1 MMTRLRFKWR
11 LRTQSLELGERT
23 VLMGIVNVTPDSFS
37 DGGAYFATDAALAQS
52 LRLLDEG
59 ADILDL
65 GGESTR
71 PDATPVTSEDEQ
83 ARILPVLMAILK
95 ARPEA
100 IVSVDT
106 YHAETAQAAITL
118 GAEIVNDVSGLL
130 WDDRMAEILSQGK
143 PGAVLMHTRGTP
155 HEWGKLPLLRSAE
168 IVPLVRSGLAG
179 TLALAQQAGIAHEAI
194 VIDPG
199 FGFGKLGGANHTLL
213 AHLSELHDL
222 GYPLLTGTSRKRFL
236 TAGLAQA
243 TEADRLHA
251 TIASNVACILAGS
264 HILRVHDV
272 AAARTASFVAD
283 AILNAH

>member
-1 MMTRLRFKWR
+1 MTRRRFTWR
-11 LRTQSLELGERT
+11 LRTQSLALGERT
-23 VLMGIVNVTPDSFS
+23 IFMGIVNVTPDSFS
-37 DGGAYFATDAALAQS
+37 DGGTYFARDAALAHALQ
-52 LRLLDEG
+52 LLAEG

-71 PDATPVTSEDEQ
+71 PNATPVTSDEEQ
-83 ARILPVLMAILK
+83 ARILPVLTAILRV
-95 ARPEA
+95 RPEA
-100 IVSVDT
+100 IISVDT
-106 YHAETAQAAITL
+106 YHSQTALAAVDL

-130 WDDRMAEILSQGK
+130 WDDRMAEVLSQGK

-155 HEWGKLPLLRSAE
+155 QDWGNLPPLTSGE
-168 IVPLVRSGLAG
+168 IVPLVRSGLVA
-179 TLALAQQAGIAHEAI
+179 TLAMALQAGIAPESI

-236 TAGLAQA
+236 TAGLAKP
-243 TEADRLHA
+243 TEADRAYA
-251 TIASNVACILAGS
+251 TTASNVACILAGA

-272 AAARTASFVAD
+272 AAAQTASFVAD